1 MVGAGGIA
9 RAAALAACVLVR
21 AAAAQDAEPKRTRTI
36 EEIVVTAQKVEE
48 DVVRVPISI
57 TVLDGERL
65 RDAEIVRFHELAKY
79 TPNVSLPNG
88 TCCGPV
94 FIRGIGTPFGFT
106 AFDPTVGLVL
116 DELPI
121 NQNVYFSEPL
131 YDVERVEVLRGPQG
145 TLFGRNAT
153 AGLFNVTT
161 ASPTEEL
168 DGYLFGHVGGL
179 ETRGLEGAIGGP
191 VGSLGDIARFRLA
204 LLASDQ
210 AADVKN
216 TFRGG
221 AEPAVGQRAAR
232 LKLDLHPL
240 PHLDVRLLAEHA
252 ETDADVDLYQ
262 LHMLSDSS
270 VELLRR
276 YDPRF
281 EDDGFDHRH
290 SSDHPSNMKRE
301 TDRLQ
306 GSVRFDAGKLGP
318 LRDITIVAVGG
329 ATRFDSEV
337 PSDFDYSPAD
347 ILRSSADAEYD
358 QRSAELRI
366 STVFGLP
373 FLPGDFELLA
383 GGFLLRSSFASEF
396 PTVLGE
402 DAEEWFLSAPGFEL
416 VTGEPPPGG
425 IGFGNLSAVAAAL
438 GLEVLGL
445 PPVAAG
451 DGLRL
456 ELDQKTTS
464 KAFFGETAWRPSERW
479 RVSAGARITD
489 EEKKGRAKSDCFGL
503 GLACAAVGGEE
514 YTLPVRRRDVDV
526 SPRFTA
532 QFFPSAT
539 SALFV
544 TRATGFKSGGFNN
557 VSLVRDE
564 IVVEPEQ
571 AVSWELG
578 AKGTVFDGTLSLA
591 GTLFHMDV
599 DDLQV
604 QNLVGPLVQVRNAAS
619 ARSRGLELDARW
631 LTPWEP
637 LMLDAA
643 AAFTDARFVDFPDAV
658 APQSS
663 SARTRDLS
671 GKRLPFVPEWQVN
684 ATPTLRVPLA
694 AAHLPLVGRWLPH
707 ELAVTTALDVVYRSG
722 LSPIAE
728 VDPIV
733 QEPSHVVLDG
743 RIALATADGAWS
755 LSLSATNLTDA
766 RIAEYMGN
774 SVTFPAGYYVIER
787 FQRNWSIG
795 VRHAF

>member
-1 MVGAGGIA
+1 MAGLLAGPPGGAAVEPPGPPA
-9 RAAALAACVLVR
+9 R
-21 AAAAQDAEPKRTRTI
+21 RTI

-48 DVVRVPISI
+48 NVVRVPISI
-57 TVLDGERL
+57 TVLDGKRL
-65 RDAEIVRFHELAKY
+65 RDAEIVRFHELVKF
-79 TPNVSLPNG
+79 TPSVSLPNG

-94 FIRGIGTPFGFT
+94 FVRGIGTPFGFT

-116 DELPI
+116 DELAI
-121 NQNVYFSEPL
+121 NQNVYFSEPIF
-131 YDVERVEVLRGPQG
+131 DVERVEVLHGPQG

-153 AGLFNVTT
+153 AGVFNVTT

-168 DGYLFGHVGGL
+168 DGYVSGHVGGL
-179 ETRGLEGAIGGP
+179 DTRGIEGAIGGP
-191 VGSLGDIARFRLA
+191 VGGLGEIARFRLA

-210 AADVKN
+210 AADSEN

-221 AEPAVGQRAAR
+221 AEPAVEQRAAR

-240 PHLDVRLLAEHA
+240 PRLDVRLLAEHA
-252 ETDADVDLYQ
+252 ETGADVDLYQ
-262 LHMLSDSS
+262 LHLLSDSS

-276 YDPRF
+276 FDPRF

-290 SSDHPSNMKRE
+290 SSDHPSDMERE

-306 GSVRFDAGKLGP
+306 ATARFDAGDLGP
-318 LRDITIVAVGG
+318 FREITIVAVGG

-347 ILRSSADAEYD
+347 ILRSRADAEYD
-358 QRSAELRI
+358 QRSAELRV
-366 STVFGLP
+366 SSVFGLP
-373 FLPGDFELLA
+373 FVPGDFELLA
-383 GGFLLRSSFASEF
+383 GGFFLRSTFASEF

-416 VTGEPPPGG
+416 VTGEPPPGSV
-425 IGFGNLSAVAAAL
+425 GFGNLSAVAEAL
-438 GLEVLGL
+438 GLEVPSL

-456 ELDQKTTS
+456 TLDQKTTS

-539 SALFV
+539 SAFFV

-564 IVVEPEQ
+564 IVVEPED

-578 AKGTVFDGTLSLA
+578 AKGTLLDGTMVLA
-591 GTLFHMDV
+591 ATLFHLDV

-619 ARSRGLELDARW
+619 ARSRGLELAARW
-631 LTPWEP
+631 LTPWAP
-637 LMLDAA
+637 LVLDAA
-643 AAFTDARFVDFPDAV
+643 AAFTDARFVDFEDAV

-663 SARTRDLS
+663 PAPTQDLS

-684 ATPTLRVPLA
+684 ATPTLRVPFA

-707 ELAVTTALDVVYRSG
+707 ELVATTALDVVYRSD

-728 VDPIV
+728 VDPLV

-755 LSLSATNLTDA
+755 ISFSATNLTDA

-774 SVTFPAGYYVIER
+774 SITFPGGYYVIER
-787 FQRNWSIG
+787 FQRNWSFGI
-795 VRHAF
+795 RHEF